1 MGLTKVSTVMC
12 ITVSTIVFTTSGLD
26 MLCFRSVQERNDWLD
41 ALNSAIE
48 EYRSRKATFITL
60 DHLNPVLRFEGKL
73 GDSAPVWIPDQRV
86 TMCQSCSTE
95 FSLVNRR
102 HHCRACGK
110 VICAPCSASKA
121 PLRYRQFES
130 SRVCDACYEGVE
142 KSK

>member
-1 MGLTKVSTVMC
+1 MTAPGTARAALTLS
-12 ITVSTIVFTTSGLD
+12 SVF
-26 MLCFRSVQERNDWLD
+26 RNVQERNDWLD

-60 DHLNPVLRFEGKL
+60 DHLNPILRFEGKL

-130 SRVCDACYEGVE
+130 SRVCDVCYEGVE
-142 KSK
+142 KSKSRSTKTIF